1 MRELISAELFSA
13 IEVPTRNAVAEL
25 IDSKLPITI
34 LSKANLQGALS
45 IAPIEAALLESKV
58 HYRRRIGGTISEGM
72 TNCIVIDTTNEGKGV
87 DWDSKRNI
95 LTVTETMSIA
105 LSGHQGDS
113 KVGPLTTVSISHCIA
128 QLISPSGSNVR
139 RMRPWAISG
148 NWIHQCMD
156 MTYDPVYAS
165 LKDTLR
171 LEGSIRV
178 VPITEVP
185 LPNVESLDFID
196 SENLQEISARWDSM
210 GEEGRARSI
219 SHMCRKVLHKK
230 IPSTSRLEE
239 IVWNCIMAPGWK
251 SDLASQIRSSSSIW
265 KGRDQRIAAS
275 EIIDGL
281 IRNGKF

>member
-1 MRELISAELFSA
+1 
-13 IEVPTRNAVAEL
+13 
-25 IDSKLPITI
+25 
-34 LSKANLQGALS
+34 
-45 IAPIEAALLESKV
+45 
-58 HYRRRIGGTISEGM
+58 
-72 TNCIVIDTTNEGKGV
+72 
-87 DWDSKRNI
+87 
-95 LTVTETMSIA
+95 
-105 LSGHQGDS
+105 
-113 KVGPLTTVSISHCIA
+113 
-128 QLISPSGSNVR
+128 
-139 RMRPWAISG
+139 
-148 NWIHQCMD
+148 MD

-219 SHMCRKVLHKK
+219 SHMCRNVLHRKT
-230 IPSTSRLEE
+230 PSTSRLEE

-251 SDLASQIRSSSSIW
+251 LDLASQIRSSSSIW
-265 KGRDQRIAAS
+265 NGRDQRIAAS

-281 IRNGKF
+281 IRNGKL

>member
-34 LSKANLQGALS
+34 LSEANLQGALS

-58 HYRRRIGGTISEGM
+58 HYRRRIEGTVTEGM

-113 KVGPLTTVSISHCIA
+113 KVGPLTTVAICHCIA
-128 QLISPSGSNVR
+128 QIISPSGSNVR
-139 RMRPWAISG
+139 RMRPWAVSG

-171 LEGSIRV
+171 SEGTIRV

-185 LPNVESLDFID
+185 MPNVENLDFIN
-196 SENLQEISARWDSM
+196 SEKLQEIASRWDSM

-219 SHMCRKVLHKK
+219 SHLCRKVLQSTK
-230 IPSTSRLEE
+230 PSTSRLEE
-239 IVWNCIMAPGWK
+239 IVWNCIMAPGWQ
-251 SDLASQIRSSSSIW
+251 SDLASQIRGISSIW
-265 KGRDQRIAAS
+265 KDKDKKIAS
-275 EIIDGL
+275 SMIIDSL
-281 IRNGKF
+281 IRNGKL